1 MSKIGIKYIL
11 AQKYIFDPNN
21 NSLVDQTLDD
31 AIIRLGS
38 NESRILTLLSEHPN
52 EVVTRDQLHEFVWRD
67 QGFQVMIQV

>member
-67 QGFQVMIQV
+67 QGFQ